1 MGNTFCCPGSRHG
14 NRVLPTNSTV
24 LVLGLDNKDLVSY
37 RRHRKKDDAELG
49 CSVVSSTSNGKLTLM
64 RSSNFLTSQQGT
76 ELQKFYQRTYTVKLY
91 DLWNAIRKI
100 CGQNFVS
107 TLKNAENIY
116 QT

>member
-49 CSVVSSTSNGKLTLM
+49 CSVAASTSTGKLALDK
-64 RSSNFLTSQQGT
+64 SNLNHTPIY
-76 ELQKFYQRTYTVKLY
+76 LVY
-91 DLWNAIRKI
+91 D
-100 CGQNFVS
+100 
-107 TLKNAENIY
+107 
-116 QT
+116 